1 MTKGQNKKFSEAED
15 ELKRLER
22 YCCPGGKCDKVP
34 DQCSP
39 RCSRVLV
46 PFWRDC
52 GAAFKTGQAP
62 IDPALLKSID
72 EFWPICNKVEQG
84 MIRNHQAGHDDANE
98 VCTYAH
104 YLGVA
109 LSCSRYIDGD
119 EKLSFG
125 STEFCH
131 TKCFEEVH
139 ELEEKCGDRLTEL
152 EKAGISQIV
161 PYMSQCEHMVVRPPD
176 GGWSHVRCD
185 VQQSN
190 MMIER
195 ECGKNLDTICG
206 STCSRSLKHMS
217 NACAKDPI
225 FEKYTEVQDKCHDFE
240 EDKECKAISGHFT
253 QIFQNNCCGKDGCKT
268 GLPRYCSA
276 SCADSFLP
284 FFSRCGNTE
293 YGKELEQY
301 GKMDKFAATCAR
313 TKGRETHEH
322 NGNGALPHV
331 PGPNKDDQ
339 CDSIKQCGQCK
350 GVCGWCRKE
359 ATQQQLAGT
368 AHHQGWCSSKC
379 TTTRGECGRGKGGGH

>member
-1 MTKGQNKKFSEAED
+1 MTKDMTEGLSTI
-15 ELKRLER
+15 L
-22 YCCPGGKCDKVP
+22 P
-34 DQCSP
+34 
-39 RCSRVLV
+39 
-46 PFWRDC
+46 
-52 GAAFKTGQAP
+52 
-62 IDPALLKSID
+62 
-72 EFWPICNKVEQG
+72 
-84 MIRNHQAGHDDANE
+84 
-98 VCTYAH
+98 
-104 YLGVA
+104 YLSG
-109 LSCSRYIDGD
+109 C
-119 EKLSFG
+119 EK
-125 STEFCH
+125 
-131 TKCFEEVH
+131 
-139 ELEEKCGDRLTEL
+139 
-152 EKAGISQIV
+152 
-161 PYMSQCEHMVVRPPD
+161 MVVRDPN
-176 GGWSHVRCD
+176 SKFSKVKCD
-185 VQQSN
+185 VNLENTIIAQD
-190 MMIER
+190 
-195 ECGKNLDTICG
+195 CGGITDGNAMLCENK
-206 STCSRSLKHMS
+206 CSKTLRQMS
-217 NACAKDPI
+217 NKCSAEPEFTKYEAVQKRCRAHHADKRCRGAAK
-225 FEKYTEVQDKCHDFE
+225 
-240 EDKECKAISGHFT
+240 HFT
-253 QIFQNNCCGKDGCKT
+253 KIFQHNCCGKDGCKT